1 MKITTIISFFI
12 STILLSIHAVPHAQ
26 AQTYEIQ
33 LTSLPGDIG
42 YTLPIHF
49 GNQMFIVYFD
59 TGSSELW
66 IPEVGCIACGNKN
79 KLNPTGLP
87 INNRIIEIKYLNSRI
102 SVYTAKADFTLSGI
116 PVINQVFGLAT
127 AVDQSLQEFPVDG
140 VMGFGR
146 KLHSKFGAPSVFS
159 TLADSNNL
167 RGQIFSVYLE
177 RTQDSTSDQSRLTI
191 G

>member
-79 KLNPTGLP
+79 KLNPIGLSTQN
-87 INNRIIEIKYLNSRI
+87 IRFQMDY
-102 SVYTAKADFTLSGI
+102 
-116 PVINQVFGLAT
+116 
-127 AVDQSLQEFPVDG
+127 
-140 VMGFGR
+140 
-146 KLHSKFGAPSVFS
+146 GA
-159 TLADSNNL
+159 
-167 RGQIFSVYLE
+167 
-177 RTQDSTSDQSRLTI
+177 
-191 G
+191 